1 MLKIKRFPQGLTT
14 EELADWL
21 VKNNNIMDIAFTA
34 ASALQEGL
42 INDKIIVTQEQFV
55 KYFKIRGL
63 RPDGA
68 EETRG
73 RGSLRER
80 LLRAQR
86 AREDREITLDA
97 NRLYMNENAEEKTE
111 KDKGE

>member
-1 MLKIKRFPQGLTT
+1 MLRIKRFPQGLTT
-14 EELADWL
+14 EDLAEWL
-21 VKNNNIMDIAFTA
+21 IRNNNIMDVAFTA
-34 ASALQEGL
+34 ASALQEGS

-73 RGSLRER
+73 RGTLRER
-80 LLRAQR
+80 LLRAQK
-86 AREDREITLDA
+86 AREERERSLD
-97 NRLYMNENAEEKTE
+97 NSINDTKDTEE
-111 KDKGE
+111 D